1 MNMTEYCRLS
11 QNMHENAWIIYS
23 DDAGVLNMPRYS
35 YNNIIVIAT
44 NATVLEFL
52 CAQSLHPDS
61 LLPFYLFQHELEH
74 KNNKS

>member
-1 MNMTEYCRLS
+1 MNMTEYCWLS

-44 NATVLEFL
+44 NATVL
-52 CAQSLHPDS
+52 
-61 LLPFYLFQHELEH
+61 
-74 KNNKS
+74 

>member
-1 MNMTEYCRLS
+1 MNMTEYCWLS

-35 YNNIIVIAT
+35 YNNIVTAT
-44 NATVLEFL
+44 NATILEFL
-52 CAQSLHPDS
+52 SARSLHPDS

-74 KNNKS
+74 KSNKR

>member
-1 MNMTEYCRLS
+1 MNMTEYCWLS

-35 YNNIIVIAT
+35 YNIIIVIAT
-44 NATVLEFL
+44 NATILEFL
-52 CAQSLHPDS
+52 SAQSVHPDS
-61 LLPFYLFQHELEH
+61 LLTFYLFQHELEH